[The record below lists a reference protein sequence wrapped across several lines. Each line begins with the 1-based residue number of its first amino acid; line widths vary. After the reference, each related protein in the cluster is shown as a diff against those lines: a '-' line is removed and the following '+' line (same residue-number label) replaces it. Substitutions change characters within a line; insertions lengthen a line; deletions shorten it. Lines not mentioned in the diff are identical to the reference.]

1 LPATPYDG
9 LTAKHDIA
17 RTGAARAG
25 AAFFGDGRAYTP
37 PLAGAVTWNVARR
50 PPQPGHVSGFMPT
63 TRASPPRAGDRP
75 CSGLISL
82 NGSPAW

>member
-1 LPATPYDG
+1 LAAVD
-9 LTAKHDIA
+9 AA
-17 RTGAARAG
+17 RISAAWGKAAAQSLASAARAG

-75 CSGLISL
+75 
-82 NGSPAW
+82 